1 MGGRFKARRRDT
13 RPANSVTF
21 CLHDD
26 EEYLNESLENIRL
39 FSETVLLFDLFSP
52 LAVTIGRG
60 SMDQLITERPET
72 IDEEDLQNRH
82 GVPIVAGIVVAR
94 DQLADFSVG
103 RPSCVCRG
111 VRDSVVMVATD
122 GLAAIPSTWRLI
134 VRTTVR
140 FSSKLRLA
148 SSTDCR
154 SLLEPRTMERS
165 FSSVSMAPSASAGS
179 DRFLQIATTTARR
192 ALS

>member
-82 GVPIVAGIVVAR
+82 GVPIVAGIV
-94 DQLADFSVG
+94 
-103 RPSCVCRG
+103 
-111 VRDSVVMVATD
+111 D
-122 GLAAIPSTWRLI
+122 GLLI
-134 VRTTVR
+134 ACLSLLQLLLGHYR
-140 FSSKLRLA
+140 FDFPVVSKLKRVRA
-148 SSTDCR
+148 DVMGQKPIFST
-154 SLLEPRTMERS
+154 
-165 FSSVSMAPSASAGS
+165 
-179 DRFLQIATTTARR
+179 
-192 ALS
+192 